1 MVTILSWALRVLA
14 LLAVVGS
21 FILFNQIQGQLK
33 ERQERIDGLRT
44 TISERDETIRQAT
57 NARDRALRDIDNVR
71 SDLQAEQNRRQEVS
85 RQLDTA
91 RSQLNE
97 RTEALRNEQAE
108 VARFRERVTS
118 LERDLLERDARPG
131 VSDEADR
138 RISELQNQVDALT
151 DRNVQ
156 YERRVAELR
165 EANEALESEVARLTG
180 DSQVVGSTLMG
191 RVLRVDPENNLVVVN
206 LGVQHR
212 VRREQQLI
220 AYRPDSDTSFTL
232 QVQEVGPNFSITQ
245 LVGRTGTRSGFPRA
259 GDEVANLF

>member
-14 LLAVVGS
+14 LFAVVGS
-21 FILFNQIQGQLK
+21 FVLYTQIQGQLEEK
-33 ERQERIDGLRT
+33 QERIDGLRT
-44 TISERDETIRQAT
+44 TVNERDETIRQAT

-71 SDLQAEQNRRQEVS
+71 SDLQAETNRRTEVT
-85 RQLDTA
+85 RQLETA

-97 RTEALRNEQAE
+97 RTEALRNEQGE
-108 VARFRERVTS
+108 VARLRDRVTS

-156 YERRVAELR
+156 FEREVAELR
-165 EANEALESEVARLTG
+165 DTNAELESEVTRLTAG
-180 DSQVVGSTLMG
+180 SQVVGSTLMG
-191 RVLRVDPENNLVVVN
+191 HVLRVDPENNLVVVN
-206 LGVQHR
+206 LGEQHR

-220 AYRPDSDTSFTL
+220 AYRPDSDTSYTL
-232 QVQEVGPNFSITQ
+232 RVQEVGPNFSITQ
-245 LVGRTGTRSGFPRA
+245 IIGRTGTRTGFPRE